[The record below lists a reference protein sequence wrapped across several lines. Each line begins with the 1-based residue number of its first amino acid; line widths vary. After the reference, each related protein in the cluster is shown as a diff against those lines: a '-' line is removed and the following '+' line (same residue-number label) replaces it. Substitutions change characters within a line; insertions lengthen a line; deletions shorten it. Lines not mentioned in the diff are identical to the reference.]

1 MSRHVR
7 RRRRAGILMAVLLL
21 LFTGLLA
28 VLLWLLFGGRGGETP
43 SSGRPESVASLPTGT
58 DPTATEPTV
67 TEPTTAPPT
76 LSDKTDTTVTLTP
89 MMGYEYSQDGMTW
102 QTSNVFFG
110 LSPATT
116 YNFYQRV
123 AATDTAEA
131 GIISLVLSVT
141 TDKSTPS
148 VPSAPML
155 KSKTDT
161 TVTLTE
167 ADGYEYS
174 KDGTTWQASNVF
186 TKLSPATTYQFY
198 QRIAETDTVYASK
211 VSAAL
216 SVTTVYLQTRTP
228 AWNLILVN
236 QWNWLDET
244 YYQTLVKE
252 YITDYSKYGKM
263 DSRVHEALTQMINDA
278 NAEGHFG
285 LYGAYLF
292 RTVERSNNNWNK
304 RVQQNLN
311 KGYSQQ
317 EAERLAQSIQARGY
331 TSEHNAGLAADLE
344 CTGYTG
350 LNEDFDQSAAF
361 AWLKENC
368 CRYGFILRYPK
379 EKQDITGVIYE
390 PWHYRYVGV
399 EAATEIMS
407 RGICLEEYLA
417 EKGL

>member
-1 MSRHVR
+1 MSRHTR
-7 RRRRAGILMAVLLL
+7 RRYGAGILMVVLLL

-28 VLLWLLFGGRGGETP
+28 ALLWLLFGGRGGETP
-43 SSGRPESVASLPTGT
+43 SSGPTQSDTAPTT
-58 DPTATEPTV
+58 DPTASEPAATVPTV
-67 TEPTTAPPT
+67 TEPSTAPPT
-76 LSDKTDTTVTLTP
+76 TVHR
-89 MMGYEYSQDGMTW
+89 EY
-102 QTSNVFFG
+102 
-110 LSPATT
+110 
-116 YNFYQRV
+116 
-123 AATDTAEA
+123 
-131 GIISLVLSVT
+131 
-141 TDKSTPS
+141 
-148 VPSAPML
+148 
-155 KSKTDT
+155 
-161 TVTLTE
+161 
-167 ADGYEYS
+167 
-174 KDGTTWQASNVF
+174 KDGH
-186 TKLSPATTYQFY
+186 
-198 QRIAETDTVYASK
+198 
-211 VSAAL
+211 
-216 SVTTVYLQTRTP
+216 YLQTKAP
-228 AWNLILVN
+228 DWNLILVN
-236 QWNWLDET
+236 QWNWLDAD
-244 YYQTLVKE
+244 YYQTLVQE
-252 YITDYSKYGKM
+252 YVTTYSKYGKM
-263 DSRVHEALTQMINDA
+263 DSRVHEALTQMIDDA
-278 NAEGHFG
+278 NAAGKFG

-350 LNEDFDQSAAF
+350 LNEDFDQSPAF

-407 RGICLEEYLA
+407 RGICLEEYLE